1 MKLMNKFSA
10 ALLAGVALLSASP
23 SEAQADGFHDP
34 FGFHPPFQNFW
45 LPPGFWPP
53 QPQVLLPDLV
63 ISQQLARPEPT
74 TADIHRPLSERKLKW
89 FVVVNQ
95 FSD

>member
-63 ISQQLARPEPT
+63 IANVFRIGDTKAYVKVSNIGEAIANPST
-74 TADIHRPLSERKLKW
+74 VMA
-89 FVVVNQ
+89 
-95 FSD
+95 